1 MKQTWGLKILNT
13 SKAKINLFFPLY
25 FNAPSLTYFKAFEKK
40 QPDDQIC
47 PVCAFYNLGRRRR
60 RLCSYRRAAFGRP
73 RRLTLSSLLRTA
85 KVLFPHF
92 LFLHLYSS
100 LIRGKKITFSFIGQK
115 EGAPIL
121 SISDIDK
128 LFSSLVL
135 WKDLFFK
142 KSLQY
147 TNMYDFSLYY
157 WIIFLRAKRSKGN
170 AEVNNYKK
178 LLSHSKM

>member
-25 FNAPSLTYFKAFEKK
+25 FNALSLTYFKAFEKK

-121 SISDIDK
+121 SINDIDK

-142 KSLQY
+142 K
-147 TNMYDFSLYY
+147 
-157 WIIFLRAKRSKGN
+157 
-170 AEVNNYKK
+170 K
-178 LLSHSKM
+178 LTIY

>member
-13 SKAKINLFFPLY
+13 SKAKINIFFPLY
-25 FNAPSLTYFKAFEKK
+25 FGARHPNIFYSLWKK
-40 QPDDQIC
+40 KKPDDQIC
-47 PVCAFYNLGRRRR
+47 PVCAFYNLGRRR

-100 LIRGKKITFSFIGQK
+100 LIREKNNYFFIYRT
-115 EGAPIL
+115 ERRRAYLLMI
-121 SISDIDK
+121 
-128 LFSSLVL
+128 LFSSIY
-135 WKDLFFK
+135 DLTSYFRALSCEKIFFLK
-142 KSLQY
+142 NTLQY

-157 WIIFLRAKRSKGN
+157 WIIIF
-170 AEVNNYKK
+170 
-178 LLSHSKM
+178 